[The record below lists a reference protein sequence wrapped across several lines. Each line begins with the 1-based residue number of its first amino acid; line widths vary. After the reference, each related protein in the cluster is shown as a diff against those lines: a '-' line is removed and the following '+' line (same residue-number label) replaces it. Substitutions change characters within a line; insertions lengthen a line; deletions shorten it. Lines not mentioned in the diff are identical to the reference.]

1 METKESKVVEPELSG
16 FDQAVKARK
25 LDVVNMLLC
34 KTGFMSWSSVRLA
47 AENRDIDML
56 KLFAEQDN
64 LVSAFKIAIEN
75 NEFAF
80 LVELT
85 RITKRKSKLVVCD
98 AIKQGNLEFVKFLHL
113 NGFDMMES
121 INTALEFN
129 KRAILDYLLSANIN
143 CSYTVYPICAAIRS
157 RNLEM
162 VKYAIAREKDMKSLG
177 IGDTLDTALE
187 IGAFD
192 IAEFLIANG
201 HKSRGP
207 YESIKQDNMEVYD
220 WVMKKRLYDP
230 EEMKDAIMKYSAF
243 CPKIYKRV
251 FDDNL

>member
-1 METKESKVVEPELSG
+1 
-16 FDQAVKARK
+16 
-25 LDVVNMLLC
+25 
-34 KTGFMSWSSVRLA
+34 MSWSSVRLA

-64 LVSAFKIAIEN
+64 LVSAFRIAIEK

-85 RITKRKSKLVVCD
+85 RITKQKSRLVVCD
-98 AIKQGNLEFVKFLHL
+98 AIKQGNLGLVKFLHL
-113 NGFDMMES
+113 NGFDMMGS

-129 KRAILDYLLSANIN
+129 KREILDYLLSHDIK
-143 CSYTVYPICAAIRS
+143 CEYTVYPICAAIRS

-177 IGDTLDTALE
+177 MENTLDTALE

-207 YESIKQDNMEVYD
+207 YDAIKQDKMEVYD

-230 EEMKDAIMKYSAF
+230 EVMKEAILKHSAF

-251 FDDNL
+251 FGDDL

>member
-1 METKESKVVEPELSG
+1 METKGVIEPELSG

-25 LDVVNMLLC
+25 LDVVRDMLLY

-56 KLFAEQDN
+56 KLFAEQDD
-64 LVSAFKIAIEN
+64 LVSAFKIAIEK

-85 RITKRKSKLVVCD
+85 RITKQKSMLVVTD
-98 AIKQGNLEFVKFLHL
+98 AIEQGNLGLVKFLHL
-113 NGFDMMES
+113 NGFDMRES
-121 INTALEFN
+121 ITEALEFN
-129 KRAILDYLLSANIN
+129 KREILDYLLSANIN
-143 CSYTVYPICAAIRS
+143 FEYTVYPICAAIRS
-157 RNLEM
+157 KSIEM
-162 VKYAIAREKDMKSLG
+162 VKYAISREKELKSIG
-177 IGDTLDTALE
+177 MGDTLDTALE

-207 YESIKQDNMEVYD
+207 YDSIKQDNMEVYD

-230 EEMKDAIMKYSAF
+230 EEMKEAIMKYSAF

-251 FDDNL
+251 FGDDL